1 MITIAG
7 GIYRERCM
15 RPAWDDI
22 YGSAGRAATAIA
34 RFGGQAELH
43 AYVDGDTQVVM
54 EARAAAEG
62 FAFNPTV
69 SPQAGVTFEYIH
81 GLATPDIRRGVH
93 ASSQLQVTAEK
104 VLRFGMIDGT
114 AVVNAEY
121 AVFDPQNAEGP
132 ESFSA
137 NGSTAKHLALVLN
150 RHEANL
156 LLPDSNGLP
165 PEEIAAALATQ
176 ERAEVVVI
184 KMGPLGALVYDNG
197 IISRVPAYRT
207 ERVWKI
213 GSGDTFAAHFA
224 LAWLDNGLSAHE
236 AASTAS
242 IATAFYCETQGFPDK
257 TLFDR
262 FKPKALQPS
271 ERYRNGYAP
280 KVYLAGPFFTL
291 AELWMVGQARRDL
304 IDMGLN
310 VFSPYHDV
318 GLGTAEDVVE
328 KDLEGVRDCDVLFAI
343 GDGLDSGT
351 IYEIGYARALN
362 KPVVFYAENE
372 SAQDK
377 KMMEGS
383 ACRITDDYVSAVY
396 QMVWEAVE
404 L

>member
-1 MITIAG
+1 MITIVG
-7 GIYRERCM
+7 GVYRERCM
-15 RPAWDDI
+15 RPGWDDI

-34 RFGGQAELH
+34 RFGGIAELH
-43 AYVDGDTQVVM
+43 ASVDSGTQEVV

-62 FAFNPTV
+62 FKFNGAPAE
-69 SPQAGVTFEYIH
+69 AGVTFEYIH
-81 GLATPDIRRGVH
+81 GLANPDIRRGTH
-93 ASSQLQVTAEK
+93 ARSTLVVSGEK

-114 AVVNAEY
+114 AVVSADF
-121 AVFDPQNAEGP
+121 AVFDPQNADEP

-156 LLPDSNGLP
+156 LLPGSRGLSP
-165 PEEIAAALATQ
+165 QDIAAALAKQ
-176 ERAEVVVI
+176 ENAEVVVI
-184 KMGPLGALVYDNG
+184 KMGPLGAFVYDNG
-197 IISRVPAYRT
+197 KISTVPAYRT

-224 LAWLDNGLSAHE
+224 LGWLDNGLSAHD
-236 AASTAS
+236 AASIAS
-242 IATAFYCETQGFPDK
+242 IATAFYCESQGFPDQA
-257 TLFDR
+257 LLAA

-271 ERYRNGYAP
+271 QRYRDGYIP

-304 IDMGLN
+304 KAMGLD

-318 GLGTAEDVVE
+318 GLGTAGDVVE
-328 KDLEGVRDCDVLFAI
+328 KDLEGVRNCDVLFAI
-343 GDGLDSGT
+343 GDGFDSGT
-351 IYEIGYARALN
+351 IFEIGYARALN

-372 SAQDK
+372 SEQDQ

-383 ACRITDDYVSAVY
+383 DCTMSDDYVSAVY

>member
-1 MITIAG
+1 MITIVG
-7 GIYRERCM
+7 GVYRERCM

-34 RFGGQAELH
+34 RFGGRAELH
-43 AYVDGDTQVVM
+43 ACADSDTQVVV

-62 FAFNPTV
+62 FTLNLTT
-69 SPQAGVTFEYIH
+69 SQAGVTFEYIH
-81 GLATPDIRRGVH
+81 GLATPDIRRGDH

-156 LLPDSNGLP
+156 LLPGSNGLP
-165 PEEIAAALATQ
+165 PEEIATALAKL
-176 ERAEVVVI
+176 ENAEVVVI

-197 IISRVPAYRT
+197 TISSVPPYRT
-207 ERVWKI
+207 ECVWKI

-224 LAWLDNGLSAHE
+224 LGWLDNGLSAHE
-236 AASTAS
+236 AASIAS
-242 IATAFYCETQGFPDK
+242 VATAFYCETQGFPDK
-257 TLFDR
+257 TLFAR
-262 FKPKALQPS
+262 FQPKALRPS

-304 IDMGLN
+304 IDMGLD

-372 SAQDK
+372 SDQDK

-383 ACRITDDYVSAVY
+383 DCRVTNDYVSAVY

>member
-7 GIYRERCM
+7 GVYRERCM

-43 AYVDGDTQVVM
+43 AYVDSDTQIVV

-62 FAFNPTV
+62 FTFNAVAAQT
-69 SPQAGVTFEYIH
+69 GVTFEYIH
-81 GLATPDIRRGVH
+81 GLATPDIRRGTH
-93 ASSQLQVTAEK
+93 DRSQLQVTAEK

-114 AVVNAEY
+114 AVVNADY
-121 AVFDPQNAEGP
+121 AVFDPQNADGP
-132 ESFSA
+132 ESFTA
-137 NGSTAKHLALVLN
+137 NGSSAKHLALVLN

-156 LLPDSNGLP
+156 LLPGSSGLAVQ
-165 PEEIAAALATQ
+165 EVAAELAKQ
-176 ERAEVVVI
+176 ENAEVVVI
-184 KMGPLGALVYDNG
+184 KMGPLGALVYENG
-197 IISRVPAYRT
+197 TVSTVPAYRT
-207 ERVWKI
+207 EHVWKI

-224 LAWLDNGLSAHE
+224 LGWLDNGLSAHE
-236 AASTAS
+236 AASIAS
-242 IATAFYCETQGFPDK
+242 IATAFYCENQGFPDK
-257 TLFDR
+257 TLLTG

-271 ERYRNGYAP
+271 ERYRAGYAP

-291 AELWMVGQARRDL
+291 AELWMVGQSRRDL
-304 IDMGLN
+304 LAMGLN

-372 SAQDK
+372 SSQDK

-383 ACRITDDYVSAVY
+383 DCRITDDYVSAIY

>member
-1 MITIAG
+1 MITIVG
-7 GIYRERCM
+7 GVYRERCM

-34 RFGGQAELH
+34 RFGGQAQLH
-43 AYVDGDTQVVM
+43 ACVDSDTQIVVD
-54 EARAAAEG
+54 ARAAAEV
-62 FAFNPTV
+62 FQFNATAA
-69 SPQAGVTFEYIH
+69 QAPVTFEYIH
-81 GLATPDIRRGVH
+81 GLANPDIRRGTHVK
-93 ASSQLQVTAEK
+93 SKLQVNAEK

-114 AVVNAEY
+114 AVVDAEY
-121 AVFDPQNAEGP
+121 AVFDPQNVDGT
-132 ESFSA
+132 ESFRA
-137 NGSTAKHLALVLN
+137 NGSEAKHLALVLN

-156 LLPDSNGLP
+156 LVPSSSGLTAQ
-165 PEEIAAALATQ
+165 ELAIVLAEQ

-197 IISRVPAYRT
+197 AISTVPAYRT

-224 LAWLDNGLSAHE
+224 LGWMDKGLSAHD
-236 AASTAS
+236 AASVAS
-242 IATAFYCETQGFPDK
+242 IATAFYCENQGFPDQD
-257 TLFDR
+257 LLAG
-262 FKPKALQPS
+262 FKPSPLQPS
-271 ERYRNGYAP
+271 ARYCDGYAP

-291 AELWMVGQARRDL
+291 AQLWMVGQARRDL
-304 IDMGLN
+304 LAMGLD

-318 GLGTAEDVVE
+318 GLGSADDVVE

-372 SAQDK
+372 SEQDK

-383 ACRITDDYVSAVY
+383 DCRITDDYVSAIY
-396 QMVWEAVE
+396 QTVWEAVV

>member
-1 MITIAG
+1 MITIVG
-7 GIYRERCM
+7 GVYRERCM
-15 RPAWDDI
+15 SPAWDDI
-22 YGSAGRAATAIA
+22 YGSAGRAATAVA

-43 AYVDGDTQVVM
+43 ACIDSDTQIVVA
-54 EARAAAEG
+54 ARAAAEG
-62 FAFNPTV
+62 FTCKPKA
-69 SPQAGVTFEYIH
+69 SQAGVTFEYIH
-81 GLATPDIRRGVH
+81 GLATPDIRRGAH
-93 ASSQLQVTAEK
+93 ASSQLQVTADK

-114 AVVNAEY
+114 AIVNAEY

-156 LLPDSNGLP
+156 LLPSSNGLP

-176 ERAEVVVI
+176 ENAEVVVI

-197 IISRVPAYRT
+197 TISRVPAYRT

-224 LAWLDNGLSAHE
+224 LGWMDNRLSAHE

-242 IATAFYCETQGFPDK
+242 VATAFYCETQGFPDK
-257 TLFDR
+257 ILFAG

-271 ERYRNGYAP
+271 ERYCNGYVP

-304 IDMGLN
+304 IDMGLD

-372 SAQDK
+372 SDQDK
-377 KMMEGS
+377 KMMKGS
-383 ACRITDDYVSAVY
+383 DCRITDDYVSAVY

>member
-1 MITIAG
+1 MITIVG
-7 GIYRERCM
+7 GVYRERCM
-15 RPAWDDI
+15 RPACDDI

-34 RFGGQAELH
+34 RFGGQAQLH
-43 AYVDGDTQVVM
+43 ACVDSDTQIVVD
-54 EARAAAEG
+54 ARAAAEG
-62 FAFNPTV
+62 FQFNATAA
-69 SPQAGVTFEYIH
+69 QAPVTFEYIH
-81 GLATPDIRRGVH
+81 GLANPDIRRGTHVK
-93 ASSQLQVTAEK
+93 SKLQVNAEK

-114 AVVNAEY
+114 AVVDAGY
-121 AVFDPQNAEGP
+121 AVFDPQNVDGT
-132 ESFSA
+132 ESFRA
-137 NGSTAKHLALVLN
+137 NGSEAKHLALVLN

-156 LLPDSNGLP
+156 LVPSSSGLTAQ
-165 PEEIAAALATQ
+165 ELAIVLAEQ

-197 IISRVPAYRT
+197 AISTVPAYRT

-224 LAWLDNGLSAHE
+224 LGWMDKGLSAHD
-236 AASTAS
+236 AASVAS
-242 IATAFYCETQGFPDK
+242 IATAFYCENQGFPDQD
-257 TLFDR
+257 LLAG
-262 FKPKALQPS
+262 FKPSPLQPS
-271 ERYRNGYAP
+271 ARYCDGYAP

-291 AELWMVGQARRDL
+291 AQLWMVGQARRDL
-304 IDMGLN
+304 LAMGLD

-318 GLGTAEDVVE
+318 GLGSADDVVE

-372 SAQDK
+372 SEQDK

-383 ACRITDDYVSAVY
+383 DCRITDDYVSAIY
-396 QMVWEAVE
+396 QTVWEAVV

>member
-7 GIYRERCM
+7 GVYRERCM
-15 RPAWDDI
+15 RPVWDDI

-34 RFGGQAELH
+34 RFDGLAELH
-43 AYVDGDTQVVM
+43 ACVDRDTRIIM

-62 FAFNPTV
+62 FSFNPKSSQV
-69 SPQAGVTFEYIH
+69 GVNFEYIH
-81 GLATPDIRRGVH
+81 GLSTPDIRSSGD
-93 ASSQLQVTAEK
+93 AKSQLQVTAEK

-114 AVVNAEY
+114 AVIDAEY
-121 AVFDPQNAEGP
+121 AVFDPQNANNP
-132 ESFSA
+132 ESFNA
-137 NGSTAKHLALVLN
+137 NGSKTKHLALVLN

-156 LLPDSNGLP
+156 LLPESDSMHL
-165 PEEIAAALATQ
+165 EQIATALATQ
-176 ERAEVVVI
+176 ESAEVVVI

-197 IISRVPAYRT
+197 TISTVPAYCT
-207 ERVWKI
+207 ERIWKI

-224 LAWLDNGLSAHE
+224 LAWLDDCRSAHDS
-236 AASTAS
+236 ALIASL
-242 IATAFYCETQGFPDK
+242 ATAFYCESQGFPDK
-257 TLFDR
+257 ALLAE
-262 FKPKALQPS
+262 FKPRALNPS
-271 ERYRNGYAP
+271 ERYRNGYVP

-291 AELWMVGQARRDL
+291 SELWIVGQARRDL
-304 IDMGLN
+304 IDMGLE

-328 KDLEGVRDCDVLFAI
+328 KDLEGVHKCDVLFAI

-372 SAQDK
+372 SAYDK
-377 KMMEGS
+377 QMMKGS
-383 ACRITDDYVSAVY
+383 DCLIVDDYVSAIY
-396 QMVWEAVE
+396 KMTWAAVE

>member
-1 MITIAG
+1 MITVVG
-7 GIYRERCM
+7 GVYRERCM

-43 AYVDGDTQVVM
+43 ACVDSDTQVVV

-62 FAFNPTV
+62 FTFKPTT
-69 SPQAGVTFEYIH
+69 SQAGVTFEYIH
-81 GLATPDIRRGVH
+81 GLATPDIRRSAH
-93 ASSQLQVTAEK
+93 ASSQLQVIAEK

-137 NGSTAKHLALVLN
+137 NGSAAKHLALVLN
-150 RHEANL
+150 CYEANM
-156 LLPDSNGLP
+156 LLPSSNGLP
-165 PEEIAAALATQ
+165 PEEVAAALATH
-176 ERAEVVVI
+176 ENAEVVVI

-197 IISRVPAYRT
+197 TISRVPAYRT

-224 LAWLDNGLSAHE
+224 LGWLDKGLSAYE
-236 AASTAS
+236 AASIAS
-242 IATAFYCETQGFPDK
+242 VATAFYCETQGFLDK
-257 TLFDR
+257 ALFAG

-271 ERYRNGYAP
+271 ERYRNGYVP

-304 IDMGLN
+304 MDMGLD

-372 SAQDK
+372 SDQDK

-383 ACRITDDYVSAVY
+383 DCRITDDYVSAVY

>member
-1 MITIAG
+1 MITIVG
-7 GIYRERCM
+7 GVYRERCM

-34 RFGGQAELH
+34 RFGGQVELQ
-43 AYVDGDTQVVM
+43 ASVDSNSQIVID
-54 EARAAAEG
+54 ARASAEG
-62 FAFNPTV
+62 FQFKATTT
-69 SPQAGVTFEYIH
+69 QQGVTFEYIH
-81 GLATPDIRRGVH
+81 GLATPDIRRGTHVN
-93 ASSQLQVTAEK
+93 STLQISAEK
-104 VLRFGMIDGT
+104 ILRFGMIDGT
-114 AVVNAEY
+114 AVVDAEY
-121 AVFDPQNAEGP
+121 AVFDPQNADGP
-132 ESFSA
+132 ESFKA
-137 NGSTAKHLALVLN
+137 NGSKAKHLALVLN

-156 LLPDSNGLP
+156 LVPDSSGLP
-165 PEEIAAALATQ
+165 AQELAVALAKQ
-176 ERAEVVVI
+176 ESAEVVVI

-197 IISRVPAYRT
+197 VISTVPAYRT

-224 LAWLDNGLSAHE
+224 LGWMDNGLSAQE
-236 AASTAS
+236 AASIAS
-242 IATAFYCETQGFPDK
+242 IATAFYCENQGFPDPA
-257 TLFDR
+257 LLAE
-262 FKPKALQPS
+262 FKPQPLKPS
-271 ERYRNGYAP
+271 ARYRDGYAP

-304 IDMGLN
+304 LAMGLD

-318 GLGTAEDVVE
+318 GLGSAEDVVE
-328 KDLEGVRDCDVLFAI
+328 KDLEGVRDCDALFAI

-372 SAQDK
+372 SEQDR

-383 ACRITDDYVSAVY
+383 NCRITDDYVSAIY
-396 QMVWEAVE
+396 QTVWEAVA

>member
-1 MITIAG
+1 MITIVG

-22 YGSAGRAATAIA
+22 YGSAGRAAAAIA
-34 RFGGQAELH
+34 RFGGQAQVH
-43 AYVDGDTQVVM
+43 ACLDSYTQAVM
-54 EARAAAEG
+54 EARAFAEG
-62 FAFNPTV
+62 FQLSATTAPG
-69 SPQAGVTFEYIH
+69 GVTFEYIH
-81 GLATPDIRRGVH
+81 GLSTPEIRR
-93 ASSQLQVTAEK
+93 SEQTQTDLQVSAEK

-114 AVVNAEY
+114 AVVDADY
-121 AVFDPQNAEGP
+121 AVFDPQNADGP
-132 ESFSA
+132 ESFAA
-137 NGSTAKHLALVLN
+137 NGSRAKHLALVLN

-156 LLPDSNGLP
+156 LAPACAGQSA
-165 PEEIAAALATQ
+165 EALAVALAKQ
-176 ERAEVVVI
+176 ESAEVVVI

-197 IISRVPAYRT
+197 RLSTVPAYRT

-213 GSGDTFAAHFA
+213 GSGDTFAGHFA
-224 LAWLDNGLSAHE
+224 LAWMDNGLSAHE
-236 AASTAS
+236 SAEIAS
-242 IATAFYCETQGFPDK
+242 IATAFYCQNQGFPDA
-257 TLFDR
+257 TLLAD
-262 FKPKALQPS
+262 FKPKPLNPS
-271 ERYRNGYAP
+271 ARYRDGYVP
-280 KVYLAGPFFTL
+280 NVYLAGPFFTL

-304 IDMGLN
+304 LAMGLE

-328 KDLEGVRDCDVLFAI
+328 KDLEGIQQCDALFAI

-372 SAQDK
+372 SDQDK

-383 ACRITDDYVSAVY
+383 DCVITDDYVTAIY
-396 QMVWEAVE
+396 QTVWEAVE

>member
-1 MITIAG
+1 MITIVG
-7 GIYRERCM
+7 GVYRERCM

-34 RFGGQAELH
+34 RFGGQAQLH
-43 AYVDGDTQVVM
+43 ACVDSDTQIVVD
-54 EARAAAEG
+54 ARAAAEG
-62 FAFNPTV
+62 FQFNATAA
-69 SPQAGVTFEYIH
+69 QAPVTFEYIH
-81 GLATPDIRRGVH
+81 GLANPDIRRGTHVK
-93 ASSQLQVTAEK
+93 SKLQVSAEK

-114 AVVNAEY
+114 AVVDAEY
-121 AVFDPQNAEGP
+121 AVFDPQNADGT
-132 ESFSA
+132 ESFRV
-137 NGSTAKHLALVLN
+137 NGSEAKHLALVLN

-156 LLPDSNGLP
+156 LVPSSSGLTAQ
-165 PEEIAAALATQ
+165 ELAIVLAEQ

-197 IISRVPAYRT
+197 AISTVPAYRT

-224 LAWLDNGLSAHE
+224 LGWMDKGLSAHD
-236 AASTAS
+236 AASVAS
-242 IATAFYCETQGFPDK
+242 IATAFYCENQGFPDQD
-257 TLFDR
+257 LLAG
-262 FKPKALQPS
+262 FKPIPLQPS
-271 ERYRNGYAP
+271 ARYRDGYAP

-304 IDMGLN
+304 LAMGLN

-318 GLGTAEDVVE
+318 GLGTADDVVE

-372 SAQDK
+372 SEQDK

-383 ACRITDDYVSAVY
+383 DCRITDDYVSAIY
-396 QMVWEAVE
+396 QAVWEAVV

>member
-1 MITIAG
+1 MITIVG
-7 GIYRERCM
+7 GVYRERCM
-15 RPAWDDI
+15 RPGWDDI

-34 RFGGQAELH
+34 RFGGKAELH
-43 AYVDGDTQVVM
+43 SCVDSGTQLVV

-62 FAFNPTV
+62 FKFSG
-69 SPQAGVTFEYIH
+69 SPAEAGVTFEYIH
-81 GLATPDIRRGVH
+81 GLANPDIRRGTH
-93 ASSQLQVTAEK
+93 ARSTLTVSGEK

-114 AVVNAEY
+114 AVVNADF
-121 AVFDPQNAEGP
+121 AVFDPQNADEP

-156 LLPDSNGLP
+156 LLPGSRGLSP
-165 PEEIAAALATQ
+165 QDIAAALAKQ
-176 ERAEVVVI
+176 ENAEVVVI

-197 IISRVPAYRT
+197 SISTLPAYRT

-224 LAWLDNGLSAHE
+224 LGWLDNGLSAHD
-236 AASTAS
+236 AASIAS
-242 IATAFYCETQGFPDK
+242 IATAFYCESQGFPDK
-257 TLFDR
+257 TLLDA

-271 ERYRNGYAP
+271 QRYRDGYIP

-291 AELWMVGQARRDL
+291 AELWMVGQVRRDL
-304 IDMGLN
+304 KAMGLD

-328 KDLEGVRDCDVLFAI
+328 KDLEGVRNCDVLFAI

-351 IYEIGYARALN
+351 IFEIGYARALN

-372 SAQDK
+372 SEQDQ

-383 ACRITDDYVSAVY
+383 DCTMADDYVSAVY

>member
-1 MITIAG
+1 MITIVG
-7 GIYRERCM
+7 GVYRERCM
-15 RPAWDDI
+15 RPAWDDF

-43 AYVDGDTQVVM
+43 ACVDNDTQIVVD
-54 EARAAAEG
+54 ARAAAEG
-62 FAFNPTV
+62 FKFNV
-69 SPQAGVTFEYIH
+69 IDAQAGVTFEYIH
-81 GLATPDIRRGVH
+81 GLATPDIRRGTH
-93 ASSQLQVTAEK
+93 DRSRLQVTAER

-114 AVVNAEY
+114 AVVDAEY
-121 AVFDPQNAEGP
+121 AVFDPQNADDP
-132 ESFSA
+132 ESFRA

-156 LLPDSNGLP
+156 LLSGSSGFNAQ
-165 PEEIAAALATQ
+165 EIATALAKQ
-176 ERAEVVVI
+176 ESAEVVVI

-197 IISRVPAYRT
+197 TISTVPAYRT

-224 LAWLDNGLSAHE
+224 LGWLENGLSAHD
-236 AASTAS
+236 AASIAS
-242 IATAFYCETQGFPDK
+242 IATAFYCENQGFPDK
-257 TLFDR
+257 ALLAE

-271 ERYRNGYAP
+271 ERYRAGYAP

-304 IDMGLN
+304 LAMGLD

-372 SAQDK
+372 SDQDK

-383 ACRITDDYVSAVY
+383 DCRITDDYVSAIY
-396 QMVWEAVE
+396 QVVWEAVE